1 MESFEWGIIISM
13 LVFSAFFS
21 GMEIAFVSANKLKIE
36 LDGKQGDFFAKI
48 ISNFLK
54 KPSRFIGAMLV
65 GNNIALV
72 VYGIF
77 MAKILEPLIASYVQS
92 EGIILLVQTI
102 VSTIII
108 LITAEFLPKTL
119 FRINPNNMLRFFA
132 FPLLLIY
139 WVLVVPMF
147 IVIGISELLIKL
159 FAPNLQPDAGLNFGR
174 IDLEHYIKE
183 GTENN
188 EDTDEVDHE
197 IQIFQNA
204 LDFSKVKARD
214 CMIPRTEI
222 VAMEIEEDIESLK
235 DQFVETGLSK
245 ILIYRDNIDNII
257 GYTHS
262 FELFKKPESI
272 KSILL
277 PVPIIAMSMSANEI
291 LEIFI
296 EQRKS
301 IAVVVD
307 EFGGTSGILTIE
319 DIIEEIF
326 GDIQDEHDVEDWVET
341 QLDQFNF
348 LISARHEI
356 DYLNEKFNWVIP
368 SGDYDTLGGYILS
381 ITGEIP
387 QNGNVITSPPFT
399 FTVMSMRENRIDNV
413 KVTVDSEY
421 QPEPNKP

>member
-1 MESFEWGIIISM
+1 MDSYQWGIILST

-54 KPSRFIGAMLV
+54 RPSRFIGAMLV

-77 MAKILEPLIASYVQS
+77 MAKILEPKIAAFTES
-92 EGIILLVQTI
+92 ELVILLLQTILSTLIILV
-102 VSTIII
+102 
-108 LITAEFLPKTL
+108 TAEFLPKTL
-119 FRINPNNMLRFFA
+119 FRINPNLMLRFFA
-132 FPLLLIY
+132 LPLFIIY
-139 WVLVVPMF
+139 WIMFLPMLL
-147 IVIGISELLIKL
+147 VIGISELLIKIFSPQL
-159 FAPNLQPDAGLNFGR
+159 SSEEDLNFGR
-174 IDLEHYIKE
+174 IDLEHYLKE
-183 GTENN
+183 GTEHSLSQ
-188 EDTDEVDHE
+188 EEVDHE

-204 LDFSKVKARD
+204 LDFSKVKARE

-222 VAMEIEEDIESLK
+222 VALEMEEDLEKLK
-235 DQFVETGLSK
+235 NKFIETGLSK
-245 ILIYRDNIDNII
+245 ILIYKDNIDNII

-277 PVPIIAMSMSANEI
+277 PLPIIPMSMQANEI

-296 EQRKS
+296 QQKRS

-307 EFGGTSGILTIE
+307 EFGGTAGIVTIE

-326 GDIQDEHDVEDWVET
+326 GEIEDEHDKEALLET
-341 QLDQFNF
+341 RINEHEF
-348 LISARHEI
+348 LFAARLEV
-356 DYLNEKFNWVIP
+356 DYLNNEYNLGLPESDNYETIAGLIIDTFESIP
-368 SGDYDTLGGYILS
+368 TMNEQIQKD
-381 ITGEIP
+381 
-387 QNGNVITSPPFT
+387 QFV
-399 FTVMSMRENRIDNV
+399 FTVKKVFQNKIDLV
-413 KVTVDSEY
+413 HLKVLELD
-421 QPEPNKP
+421 N

>member
-1 MESFEWGIIISM
+1 MDSYQWGIILST

-54 KPSRFIGAMLV
+54 RPSRFIGAMLV

-77 MAKILEPLIASYVQS
+77 MAKILEPKIASFTQS
-92 EGIILLVQTI
+92 ELVILLTQTIISTLIILV
-102 VSTIII
+102 
-108 LITAEFLPKTL
+108 TAEFLPKTL
-119 FRINPNNMLRFFA
+119 FRINPNSMLRFFA
-132 FPLLLIY
+132 LPLFIIY
-139 WVLVVPMF
+139 WIMFLPMLL
-147 IVIGISELLIKL
+147 VIGISELLIKIFSPQL
-159 FAPNLQPDAGLNFGR
+159 SSAEDLNFGR
-174 IDLEHYIKE
+174 IDLEHYLKE
-183 GTENN
+183 GAGHALSQE
-188 EDTDEVDHE
+188 EVDHE

-204 LDFSKVKARD
+204 LDFSKVKARE

-222 VAMEIEEDIESLK
+222 VALEMEENLEKLK
-235 DQFVETGLSK
+235 DKFIETGLSK

-277 PVPIIAMSMSANEI
+277 PLPIIPMSMQANEI

-296 EQRKS
+296 QQKRS

-307 EFGGTSGILTIE
+307 EFGGTAGIVTIE

-326 GDIQDEHDVEDWVET
+326 GEIEDEHDKEVLLET
-341 QLDQFNF
+341 KINDSEF
-348 LISARHEI
+348 LFAARLEV
-356 DYLNEKFNWVIP
+356 DYLNYEYNLGLPESDNYETIAGLIIDTFESIP
-368 SGDYDTLGGYILS
+368 TMNEQIQKD
-381 ITGEIP
+381 
-387 QNGNVITSPPFT
+387 QFV
-399 FTVMSMRENRIDNV
+399 FTVKKVFQNKIDLV
-413 KVTVDSEY
+413 HLKVLKQD
-421 QPEPNKP
+421 N

>member
-1 MESFEWGIIISM
+1 MDSYQWGVILSM

-54 KPSRFIGAMLV
+54 RPSRFIGAMLV

-77 MAKILEPLIASYVQS
+77 MAKILEPKIAAFTDS
-92 EGIILLVQTI
+92 ELVILLLQTILSTLIILV
-102 VSTIII
+102 
-108 LITAEFLPKTL
+108 TAEFLPKTL
-119 FRINPNNMLRFFA
+119 FRINPNLMLRFFA
-132 FPLLLIY
+132 LPLFIIY
-139 WVLVVPMF
+139 WIMFLPMLL
-147 IVIGISELLIKL
+147 VIGISELLIKIFSPQL
-159 FAPNLQPDAGLNFGR
+159 SSDEDLNFGR
-174 IDLEHYIKE
+174 IDLEHYLKE
-183 GTENN
+183 GTENSLSQ
-188 EDTDEVDHE
+188 EEVDHE

-204 LDFSKVKARD
+204 LDFSKVKARE

-222 VAMEIEEDIESLK
+222 VALEMEEDLEKLK
-235 DQFVETGLSK
+235 DKFIETGLSK

-277 PVPIIAMSMSANEI
+277 PLPIIPMSMQANEI

-296 EQRKS
+296 QQKRS

-307 EFGGTSGILTIE
+307 EFGGTAGIVTIE

-326 GDIQDEHDVEDWVET
+326 GEIEDEHDKEVLVET
-341 QLDQFNF
+341 RINEHEF
-348 LISARHEI
+348 LFAARLEV
-356 DYLNEKFNWVIP
+356 DYLNDEYNLGLPESDNYETIAGLIIDTFESIP
-368 SGDYDTLGGYILS
+368 TMNEQIQKD
-381 ITGEIP
+381 
-387 QNGNVITSPPFT
+387 QFV
-399 FTVMSMRENRIDNV
+399 FTVKKVFQNRIDLV
-413 KVTVDSEY
+413 HLKVLELD
-421 QPEPNKP
+421 N

>member
-1 MESFEWGIIISM
+1 MDSYQWGIILST

-54 KPSRFIGAMLV
+54 RPSRFIGAMLV

-77 MAKILEPLIASYVQS
+77 MAKILEPKIASFTQS
-92 EGIILLVQTI
+92 ELVILLTQTIISTLIILV
-102 VSTIII
+102 
-108 LITAEFLPKTL
+108 TAEFLPKTL
-119 FRINPNNMLRFFA
+119 FRINPNSMLRFFA
-132 FPLLLIY
+132 LPLFIIY
-139 WVLVVPMF
+139 WIMFLPMLL
-147 IVIGISELLIKL
+147 VIGISELLIKIFSPQL
-159 FAPNLQPDAGLNFGR
+159 SSAEDLNFGR
-174 IDLEHYIKE
+174 IDLEHYLKE
-183 GTENN
+183 GAGHTLSQE
-188 EDTDEVDHE
+188 EVDHE

-204 LDFSKVKARD
+204 LDFSKVKARE

-222 VAMEIEEDIESLK
+222 VALEMEENLEKLK
-235 DQFVETGLSK
+235 DKFIETGLSK

-277 PVPIIAMSMSANEI
+277 PLPIIPMSMQANEI

-296 EQRKS
+296 QQKRS

-307 EFGGTSGILTIE
+307 EFGGTAGIVTIE

-326 GDIQDEHDVEDWVET
+326 GEIEDEHDKEVLLET
-341 QLDQFNF
+341 KINDSEF
-348 LISARHEI
+348 LFAARLEV
-356 DYLNEKFNWVIP
+356 DYLNYEYNLGLPESDNYETIAGLIIDTFESIP
-368 SGDYDTLGGYILS
+368 TMNEQIQKD
-381 ITGEIP
+381 
-387 QNGNVITSPPFT
+387 QFV
-399 FTVMSMRENRIDNV
+399 FTVKKVFQNKIDLV
-413 KVTVDSEY
+413 HLKVLKQD
-421 QPEPNKP
+421 N

>member
-77 MAKILEPLIASYVQS
+77 MAKILEPVIGNYVQS
-92 EGIILLVQTI
+92 EGLILFVQTV

-139 WVLVVPMF
+139 WILLVPMF

-159 FAPNLQPDAGLNFGR
+159 FAPNLQPDTELNFGR

-188 EDTDEVDHE
+188 EDTAEVDHE

-222 VAMEIEEDIESLK
+222 IAMEIEEDIESLK
-235 DQFVETGLSK
+235 DKFVETGLSK

-262 FELFKKPESI
+262 FELFKKPESV

-301 IAVVVD
+301 IAVIVD
-307 EFGGTSGILTIE
+307 EFGGTAGILTIE

-326 GDIQDEHDVEDWVET
+326 GEIEDEHDKEELIET
-341 QLDQFNF
+341 RINEEEF
-348 LISARHEI
+348 LFAARLEV
-356 DYLNEKFNWVIP
+356 DYLNSEYHLDLPESDNYETLAGLIIDQFESIPKMNEQIKFGQFV
-368 SGDYDTLGGYILS
+368 
-381 ITGEIP
+381 
-387 QNGNVITSPPFT
+387 
-399 FTVMSMRENRIDNV
+399 FTVKKVFENKIDLV
-413 KVTVDSEY
+413 HLKIIEADD
-421 QPEPNKP
+421 

>member
-1 MESFEWGIIISM
+1 MDSYQWGIILATLLS
-13 LVFSAFFS
+13 SAFFS

-77 MAKILEPLIASYVQS
+77 MAKILEPKIALYLES
-92 EGIILLVQTI
+92 ELLILLAQTV
-102 VSTIII
+102 VSTLII

-132 FPLLLIY
+132 LPLFIIY
-139 WVLVVPMF
+139 WLLFLLMMV
-147 IVIGISELLIKL
+147 VIGISELLIKL
-159 FAPNLQPDAGLNFGR
+159 FAPKLSTDEELNFGR
-174 IDLEHYIKE
+174 IDLEHYIRE
-183 GTENN
+183 GTENS
-188 EDTDEVDHE
+188 ESQEEVDHE

-204 LDFSKVKARD
+204 LDFSKVKARE
-214 CMIPRTEI
+214 CMVPRTEI
-222 VAMEIEEDIESLK
+222 VALELEDEIDTLRDI
-235 DQFVETGLSK
+235 FVAKGLSK
-245 ILIYRDNIDNII
+245 VLIYRDSIDNII
-257 GYTHS
+257 GYVHS

-277 PVPIIAMSMSANEI
+277 PLPIIPMSMQANEI

-296 EQRKS
+296 QQKRS

-307 EFGGTSGILTIE
+307 EFGGTAGIITIE

-326 GDIQDEHDVEDWVET
+326 GEIEDEHDKEALREEKISDHE
-341 QLDQFNF
+341 F
-348 LISARHEI
+348 LLAARLEV
-356 DYLNEKFNWVIP
+356 DYLNREYNLGLPESDNYETLAGLIIDTFESIP
-368 SGDYDTLGGYILS
+368 AQ
-381 ITGEIP
+381 GEQI
-387 QNGNVITSPPFT
+387 QKDNFV
-399 FTVMSMRENRIDNV
+399 FTVKKVFENKIDLVHLRV
-413 KVTVDSEY
+413 KAED
-421 QPEPNKP
+421 N

>member
-1 MESFEWGIIISM
+1 MDSYQWGIILST

-54 KPSRFIGAMLV
+54 RPSRFIGAMLV

-77 MAKILEPLIASYVQS
+77 MAKILEPKIAAFTERELVILIIQTILSTL
-92 EGIILLVQTI
+92 IILV
-102 VSTIII
+102 
-108 LITAEFLPKTL
+108 TAEFLPKTL
-119 FRINPNNMLRFFA
+119 FRINPNLMLRFFA
-132 FPLLLIY
+132 LPLFIIY
-139 WVLVVPMF
+139 WIMFLPMLL
-147 IVIGISELLIKL
+147 VIGISELLIKIFSPQL
-159 FAPNLQPDAGLNFGR
+159 SSEEDLNFGR
-174 IDLEHYIKE
+174 IDLEHYLKE
-183 GTENN
+183 GTEHVLSQ
-188 EDTDEVDHE
+188 EEVDHE

-204 LDFSKVKARD
+204 LDFSKVKARE

-222 VAMEIEEDIESLK
+222 VALEMEEDLEKLK
-235 DQFVETGLSK
+235 DKFIETGLSK
-245 ILIYRDNIDNII
+245 ILIYKDNIDNII

-277 PVPIIAMSMSANEI
+277 PLPIIPMSMQANEI

-296 EQRKS
+296 QQKRS

-307 EFGGTSGILTIE
+307 EFGGTAGIVTIE

-326 GDIQDEHDVEDWVET
+326 GEIEDEHDKEALMET
-341 QLDQFNF
+341 KISDNEF
-348 LISARHEI
+348 LFAARLEV
-356 DYLNEKFNWVIP
+356 DYLNNEYNLGLPESDNYETIAGLIIDTFESIP
-368 SGDYDTLGGYILS
+368 AMNEQIQKD
-381 ITGEIP
+381 
-387 QNGNVITSPPFT
+387 QFV
-399 FTVMSMRENRIDNV
+399 FTVKKVFQNKIDLV
-413 KVTVDSEY
+413 HLKVLKQD
-421 QPEPNKP
+421 N

>member
-1 MESFEWGIIISM
+1 MDSYQWGVILSM

-54 KPSRFIGAMLV
+54 RPSRFIGAMLV

-77 MAKILEPLIASYVQS
+77 MAKILEPKIAAFTDS
-92 EGIILLVQTI
+92 ELVILLLQTILSTLIILV
-102 VSTIII
+102 
-108 LITAEFLPKTL
+108 TAEFLPKTL
-119 FRINPNNMLRFFA
+119 FRINPNLMLRFFA
-132 FPLLLIY
+132 LPLFIIY
-139 WVLVVPMF
+139 WIMFLPMLL
-147 IVIGISELLIKL
+147 VIGISELLIKIFSPQL
-159 FAPNLQPDAGLNFGR
+159 SSDEDLNFGR
-174 IDLEHYIKE
+174 IDLEHYLKE
-183 GTENN
+183 GTENSLSQ
-188 EDTDEVDHE
+188 EEVDHE

-204 LDFSKVKARD
+204 LDFSKVKARE

-222 VAMEIEEDIESLK
+222 VALEMEEDLEKLK
-235 DQFVETGLSK
+235 DKFIETGLSK

-277 PVPIIAMSMSANEI
+277 PLPIIPMSMQANEI

-296 EQRKS
+296 QQKRS

-307 EFGGTSGILTIE
+307 EFGGTAGIVTIE

-326 GDIQDEHDVEDWVET
+326 GEIEDEHDKEVLVET
-341 QLDQFNF
+341 RINEHEF
-348 LISARHEI
+348 LFAARLEV
-356 DYLNEKFNWVIP
+356 DYLNDEYNLGLPESDNYETIAGLIIDTFESIP
-368 SGDYDTLGGYILS
+368 TMNEQIQKD
-381 ITGEIP
+381 
-387 QNGNVITSPPFT
+387 QFV
-399 FTVMSMRENRIDNV
+399 FTVKKVFQNRIDLV
-413 KVTVDSEY
+413 HLKVLEQD
-421 QPEPNKP
+421 N